1 MFNQKTY
8 QAFSVG
14 MAIWLLVVSVGFTAS
29 EHYCQ
34 GDLKSST
41 WFGEARSCHDMDA
54 AALCQDSVAKKPCK
68 KGFCK
73 SEKSTDKPCCENE
86 TVFFQMDVDYS
97 HFQISAPNDL
107 NKQSAIFAYTTSE
120 NLLFNIHSDK
130 SNFNLYKPP
139 NHSTAHRVLTQ
150 SFLL

>member
-1 MFNQKTY
+1 MFKQKTY
-8 QAFSVG
+8 QVFSVS

-41 WFGEARSCHDMDA
+41 WFGTASSCHDMEA
-54 AALCQDSVAKKPCK
+54 APVCHKSEVKKACK
-68 KGFCK
+68 KGVCK

-97 HFQISAPNDL
+97 HFQSFAPKDL
-107 NKQSAIFAYTTSE
+107 DEQSVIFAYTNSE
-120 NLLFNIHSDK
+120 QLLLNIHNDK

-139 NHSTAHRVLTQ
+139 NRSTAHRVLTQ